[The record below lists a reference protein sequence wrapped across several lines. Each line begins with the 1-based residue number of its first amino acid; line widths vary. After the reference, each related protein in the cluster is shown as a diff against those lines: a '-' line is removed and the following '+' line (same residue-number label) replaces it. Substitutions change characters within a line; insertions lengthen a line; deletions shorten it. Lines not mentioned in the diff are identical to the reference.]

1 MKTKK
6 IWRSLLVFAL
16 TCMMVCATAIPAFA
30 KGEIQ
35 TMTYYVLYVDDSYN
49 LGYHYSEYAKWT
61 ADYECQYDYC
71 GNESYNHS
79 IKVADIKAQLG
90 KANSYL
96 SADDGWEIVGWSK
109 EASANPNVIEFKPY
123 YSNYPRPE
131 TTATQ
136 TTYQIYLVAKKPT
149 SDVVLDAN
157 DGAYND
163 GSTRKT
169 LTGKAGNDV
178 TTANGYEEPTRD
190 GYTFLGWAA
199 TASASTVL
207 DSIKFGKKSATYYAV
222 WEENI
227 VEETTFD
234 VIYHS
239 VDNPA
244 GRKVTENI
252 LDVSGTY
259 NALNKLDG
267 GYLYGG
273 TFSDADCTSAYDF
286 ANGENGMGFTPKAG
300 ETYHVWELETK
311 YLAPRNYL
319 IWRIVKPGSS
329 VVHVSELYMLFAL
342 DRLNYR
348 EAGFDVDVEES
359 SGGGS
364 LLSLDTNRKSIYQGD
379 ANETK
384 IAFETID
391 VIRPDQT
398 LEDYIYVRDGVIKN
412 TGSGYVVNEP
422 DRDPGYI
429 VLSKLNAADF
439 KAFSAKAGNSVSYV
453 PYYVTVDGIRVT
465 GNTMR
470 TCGYRGEDIGAE
482 YKSIDWKDKPVD
494 STATPIA
501 TSRLNLFSSRNGIMS
516 SAGSFSVENG
526 GVEENVPQKPVF
538 GKKMNRR

>member
-6 IWRSLLVFAL
+6 IWRNLLVFAL
-16 TCMMVCATAIPAFA
+16 TCVMVCATAIPAFA
-30 KGEIQ
+30 ALVVGETQKMRYKI
-35 TMTYYVLYVDDSYN
+35 LYVDSSFN
-49 LGYHYSEYAKWT
+49 IG
-61 ADYECQYDYC
+61 YDYGEEWYHDYTC
-71 GNESYNHS
+71 AYTTGHSGYNHL
-79 IKVADIKAQLG
+79 IKIADIKTQSETAKSKIDNQE
-90 KANSYL
+90 
-96 SADDGWEIVGWSK
+96 WEIVGYSK
-109 EASANPNVIEFKPY
+109 EASANPRIFSYED
-123 YSNYPRPE
+123 SG

-136 TTYQIYLVAKKPT
+136 TTYTIYFVAKKAAPAT
-149 SDVVLDAN
+149 STVILDAN
-157 DGAYND
+157 GGLYTN
-163 GSTRKT
+163 GLKTRA
-169 LTGKAGNDV
+169 LTGNVGDSV
-178 TTANGYEEPTRD
+178 YSANGYEVPKKD
-190 GYTFLGWAA
+190 GYAFVGWAA
-199 TASASTVL
+199 TASTGTVL
-207 DSIKFGKKSATYYAV
+207 NQLVFGAKGTTTTYYAV
-222 WEENI
+222 WQSEKFT
-227 VEETTFD
+227 V
-234 VIYHS
+234 VYHS
-239 VDNPA
+239 QNNKD
-244 GRKVTENI
+244 GRSVTVNM
-252 LDVSGTY
+252 VSGKY
-259 NALNKLDG
+259 SVVDG
-267 GYLYGG
+267 VDSGYLYGG

-300 ETYHVWELETK
+300 ETYHVWELDAK

>member
-6 IWRSLLVFAL
+6 NWRNLLVFAI
-16 TCMMVCATAIPAFA
+16 TCVMLCVTAIPAFA
-30 KGEIQ
+30 KGETQ

-71 GNESYNHS
+71 GSGSYNHS

-109 EASANPNVIEFKPY
+109 EASANPNVIKFKPY
-123 YSNYPRPE
+123 YSNYPKPE

-163 GSTRKT
+163 GSARKT

-300 ETYHVWELETK
+300 ETYHVWELDAK
-311 YLAPRNYL
+311 YLAPRNYS
-319 IWRIVKPGSS
+319 IWRIIAPGSAR
-329 VVHVSELYMLFAL
+329 VHVSDVYMLFAL

-348 EAGFDVDVEES
+348 EAGFDVNVQES
-359 SGGGS
+359 SGGGGNLQS
-364 LLSLDTNRKSIYQGD
+364 LGANRKSLYNGD
-379 ANETK
+379 KNGTD
-384 IAFETID
+384 IAYETID
-391 VIRPDQT
+391 VTRPNGT
-398 LEDYIYVRDGVIKN
+398 LEDFLYVKSGTIYSS
-412 TGSGYVVNEP
+412 GSKIVNKPE
-422 DRDPGYI
+422 RDPGYI
-429 VLSKLNAADF
+429 VISKLNDEDF
-439 KAFSAKAGNSVSYV
+439 AYFSARPSNVFSFI
-453 PYYVTVDGIRVT
+453 PYYITVDGIRVT
-465 GNTMR
+465 GTTKR
-470 TCGYRGEDIGAE
+470 ICGYRGDGLVDDDYDYRTLETED
-482 YKSIDWKDKPVD
+482 KRVD
-494 STATPIA
+494 STAT
-501 TSRLNLFSSRNGIMS
+501 SVDSSSKLKLFRSNNGIMR
-516 SAGSFSVENG
+516 SAGSFTVENG
-526 GVEENVPQKPVF
+526 GV
-538 GKKMNRR
+538 